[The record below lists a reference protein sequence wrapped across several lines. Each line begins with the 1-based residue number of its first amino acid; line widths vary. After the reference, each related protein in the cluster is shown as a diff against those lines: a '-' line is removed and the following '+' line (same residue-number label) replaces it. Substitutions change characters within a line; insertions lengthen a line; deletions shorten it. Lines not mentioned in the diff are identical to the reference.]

1 MFIKDTFKDWDE
13 KCIKVVY
20 FDNLNY
26 IRTFS
31 IEEFKEFFHIK
42 SVSIQKHTGGFL
54 YFENIEYVSP
64 VFGPK
69 FHLDWGLVYGENT
82 PEDPVISVVMEKYG
96 NIFFFM
102 HAKDFKPQGYN
113 FKSAKYYEK
122 LKQGEEEDL
131 RKWEEDG
138 WNRADEYYMDA
149 FDGYE

>member
-42 SVSIQKHTGGFL
+42 SVSIQKHAGGFL

-82 PEDPVISVVMEKYG
+82 PEDPVISVVMENMVIYSFLCTLRTLNHKAIISNLL
-96 NIFFFM
+96 NIM
-102 HAKDFKPQGYN
+102 KN
-113 FKSAKYYEK
+113 
-122 LKQGEEEDL
+122 
-131 RKWEEDG
+131 
-138 WNRADEYYMDA
+138 
-149 FDGYE
+149 